1 MGRKVLTVEPFY
13 DNIKRIHKAAV
24 SENIGSNIKLVRN
37 AITNKRHEIML
48 LQKSSNN
55 IGGQAIDHSKTYTKE
70 EMATNKYLVETI
82 LMDDLVDQIPLKA
95 DGKKFT
101 SAILKIDI
109 EGSEPFAFKHAEK
122 FFDALDIQIIFM
134 EWGNF
139 PTIPGLEKHVD
150 EMIDFLMERS
160 FLPYVDQRI
169 LLKGNW
175 KTSWPWDIIWKK
187 KVGK

>member
-139 PTIPGLEKHVD
+139 PKISGLENHVE
-150 EMIDFLMERS
+150 EMIDFL
-160 FLPYVDQRI
+160 LKKKLVPYNGDTV
-169 LLKGNW
+169 LVKSNW
-175 KTSWPWDIIWKK
+175 KTSWPWDIYWKK
-187 KVGK
+187 E